1 MSESKTSGGGITCVD
16 YTQAG
21 AGARKGD
28 MSAEEAVQCVG
39 DISNWFSAKAADV
52 TLAGGAGEADMK
64 RLVGAAPC
72 EVPMAMKKLLQV
84 HDGGFPVCGESTLM
98 SAAEIVE
105 ALASTAGG
113 EALTKAAKIPFAK
126 DFDEDY
132 LVAGDGGV
140 FECTNDGCVGD
151 NLASSFEAFLEQF
164 RNDLLSNKFE
174 YIDGCGLVET
184 ADGGGGGGGS
194 SAKK

>member
-1 MSESKTSGGGITCVD
+1 MSESKSSGGGIKCVD

-21 AGARKGD
+21 EGARKGD
-28 MSAEEAVQCVG
+28 MSAEETIQCVA
-39 DISNWFSAKAADV
+39 DISNWFTNKAADV
-52 TLAGGAGEADMK
+52 VLAAGAGEADMK

-72 EVPMAMKKLLQV
+72 EVPMALKKLLQV
-84 HDGGFPVCGESTLM
+84 HDGGFPVCGESALM
-98 SAAEIVE
+98 SAGDICD
-105 ALASTAGG
+105 ALSSTAGG
-113 EALTKAAKIPFAK
+113 EALNKAAKIPFAK

-132 LVAGDGGV
+132 LVAGADGV
-140 FECTNDGCVGD
+140 FECTADGSVGD

-184 ADGGGGGGGS
+184 AAGGGAP
-194 SAKK
+194 AKK